1 MQTLSQSPHDRRFLR
16 NPYRF
21 YREARAAGP
30 FFHWEELGLVCTT
43 SYAAANAI
51 LRDRRFGREVPPGR
65 ASAVPD
71 HLAPFAAV
79 EAHSMLELE
88 PPRHTRLR
96 NLVLRAFTSRRIGT
110 MQPEVAALS
119 ESLVSA
125 VPEGPFDL
133 LPAFSQRLPITL
145 IARLIGIPESLAPEL
160 LRWSSAM
167 VAMYQAGRTRKTE
180 ERAALAAADFSD
192 FLRLHI
198 EARRHAPADD
208 LLTHLIA
215 AEADGQQLST
225 DEIVST
231 CILILNAG
239 HEAAVHAIGNAVAV
253 LLRHRTP
260 PEALA
265 PPHLLGTVEEL
276 LRFDPPLHLFRRM
289 AYERVEIMGRTIE
302 EGCEVALLLGAAN
315 RDPGPWERPDRFL
328 WNRPEKTHLAFGAG
342 LHFCLGAPLARLE
355 LATALPILFGR
366 LPNLQLV
373 KPPSYGDSWHFRGL
387 ERLIVSA

>member
-1 MQTLSQSPHDRRFLR
+1 MKTLSQSPHDRRFLR
-16 NPYRF
+16 DPYRF
-21 YREARAAGP
+21 YRQARTAGP
-30 FFHWEELGLVCTT
+30 FFRWEELDVICTT

-51 LRDRRFGREVPPGR
+51 LRDRRFGREVPAERR
-65 ASAVPD
+65 APVPP

-79 EAHSMLELE
+79 EEHSMLELE

-96 NLVLRAFTSRRIGT
+96 NLVLRAFTTRRLGS
-110 MQPEVAALS
+110 MQPQIARLAHGLIDDM
-119 ESLVSA
+119 
-125 VPEGPFDL
+125 PGGPFDL

-145 IARLIGIPESLAPEL
+145 IARLIGIPETLAPEL

-167 VAMYQAGRTRKTE
+167 VAVYQAGRNRQTE
-180 ERAALAAADFSD
+180 ERAAEAAAAFSD

-198 EARRHAPADD
+198 ADRRDRPADD

-239 HEAAVHAIGNAVAV
+239 HEAAVHAIGNAVAT
-253 LLRHRTP
+253 LLQHRTP

-265 PPHLLGTVEEL
+265 PARIAATVEEM
-276 LRFDPPLHLFRRM
+276 LRFDPPLHLFRRI
-289 AYERVEIMGRTIE
+289 AYAPVEIMGRTFA
-302 EGCEVALLLGAAN
+302 EGEEVALLLAAAN

-328 WNRPEKTHLAFGAG
+328 WNRPEKPHLAFGAG
-342 LHFCLGAPLARLE
+342 LHFCLGAALARLE
-355 LATALPILFGR
+355 LATAVPILFTR
-366 LPNLQLV
+366 LPGLHLV
-373 KPPSYGDSWHFRGL
+373 KPPRWSDSWHFRGL
-387 ERLIVSA
+387 ERLIVAP